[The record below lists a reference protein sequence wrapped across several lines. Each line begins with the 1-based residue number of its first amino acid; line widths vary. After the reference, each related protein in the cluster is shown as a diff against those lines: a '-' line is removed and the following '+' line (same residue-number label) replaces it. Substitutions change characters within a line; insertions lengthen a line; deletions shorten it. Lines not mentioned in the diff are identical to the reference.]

1 MDFFQ
6 ENFRRFGITMD
17 RAQGLVQFV
26 RERAGQLTKQR
37 NAREVS
43 QLATL
48 PRRFQFSLP
57 ALGDVYAR
65 AK

>member
-1 MDFFQ
+1 
-6 ENFRRFGITMD
+6 MD

-57 ALGDVYAR
+57 ALGDVYAG